1 MKSISCITCL
11 IVTIILLLVVC
22 CCLLAIVGV
31 GGSWVDK
38 PASLATAVGKLPF
51 TFESTPA
58 PSPVLMMT
66 PMPAG
71 NTSLDVLEKTIVP
84 TSDLRDLA
92 RRLEGKEN
100 IPIVLNPPSSFPK
113 MGDVKSFWLT
123 NMDSDNTFQVKATLR
138 EVGDNVYFWVQNGLS
153 YDKKELKKLVD
164 AFDKKIYPTDREFFG
179 EEFKPGID
187 GDNRIYM
194 LLARGL
200 GSTIAAYF
208 SSVDSYSALAHKYS
222 NEHEMIF
229 LNADNIKLGEEFT
242 YGVLAHEFQHMIHWN
257 QDRNEETWLNE
268 GFSELASF
276 LNGYGT
282 GSFEYAFVSN
292 PDHQLTYWPGGD
304 ADTSPYYGAA
314 FLYTNYF
321 LGRFGEKAT
330 QALVSN
336 QSNGMV
342 SVSEVLQELNARD
355 PQTGKQLT
363 AEDVFL
369 DWAIATYLNNP
380 HVDDGRYAYSEYKDV
395 PRSSETETIEE
406 CPTSMQTYDVHQ
418 YGVDIIRIAC
428 RGKYQLRFEGTQQ
441 VKVLPLDMP
450 KGLYAF
456 WSNRGDESDMT
467 LTRKF
472 DFREVK
478 DPITLTY
485 SMWYDLEQNYDYV
498 YLLAS
503 EDGERWEIIKTPSG
517 TAEDPSG
524 NSYGWGYNG
533 SSGKGPRWVE
543 EKVDLSAYAGKEIYL
558 RFEYVTDAAVNGEG
572 FLIDNISIPAVGYS
586 TDFEKDD
593 GGWVADGFVRLA
605 NVLPQKFRL
614 ALIKEK
620 PLPVVEE
627 LTLKSDNSLSVP
639 LNLKE
644 DAILVIAATSQY
656 TNQKAGYRLQIQD

>member
-11 IVTIILLLVVC
+11 IVTIIFLLVVC

-31 GGSWVDK
+31 GGAWLDE
-38 PASLATAVGKLPF
+38 PASIVTAFSKLPF
-51 TFESTPA
+51 AREGTPA
-58 PSPVLMMT
+58 PSPVMMMT
-66 PMPAG
+66 PMPAE
-71 NTSLDVLEKTIVP
+71 NTSLQVLEKTIVP

-100 IPIVLNPPSSFPK
+100 IPLVLNPPPPFPQL
-113 MGDVKSFWLT
+113 GDVKNFWLT
-123 NMDSDNTFQVKATLR
+123 NMDTDNTFQVKATLR

-153 YDKKELKKLVD
+153 YDKKALKKLVD
-164 AFDKKIYPTDREFFG
+164 AFDKKIYPTNREFFG

-194 LLARGL
+194 LLARGM
-200 GSTIAAYF
+200 GSSIAAYF
-208 SSVDSYSALAHKYS
+208 SSVDSYSTLAHEYS

-229 LNADNIKLGEEFT
+229 LNADNIKLDEEFT
-242 YGVLAHEFQHMIHWN
+242 YGVLAHEFQHMIHWS

-330 QALVSN
+330 QALVGN

-342 SVSEVLQELNARD
+342 SVNEVLQELNARD
-355 PQTGKQLT
+355 PQTGRQLT
-363 AEDVFL
+363 AEDIFL

-380 HVDDGRYAYSEYKDV
+380 DVDDGRYAYAEYKDV

-406 CPTSMQTYDVHQ
+406 CPTDMQTFDVHQ
-418 YGVDIIRIAC
+418 FGVDIIRISC
-428 RGKYQLRFEGTQQ
+428 LGNYQLRFEGTQQ
-441 VKVLPLDMP
+441 IRVLPLDMP
-450 KGLYAF
+450 TGAFAF
-456 WSNRGDESDMT
+456 WSNKGDESDMT

-472 DFREVK
+472 DFRDIK
-478 DPITLTY
+478 APITLTY
-485 SMWYDLEQNYDYV
+485 SMWYDLEKNYDYL

-517 TAEDPSG
+517 TADDPSG

-533 SSGKGPRWVE
+533 ASGGGPRWVE
-543 EKVDLSAYAGKEIYL
+543 EKVNLSSYAGKEVYL

-572 FLIDNISIPAVGYS
+572 FLIDNVSIPAVGYS

-593 GGWVADGFVRLA
+593 GGWEANGFVRIV

-620 PLPVVEE
+620 QLPEVEE
-627 LTLKSDNSLSVP
+627 LTLNSDNSLSVP
-639 LNLKE
+639 LELKE
-644 DAILVIAATSQY
+644 DAILIIAATTKY